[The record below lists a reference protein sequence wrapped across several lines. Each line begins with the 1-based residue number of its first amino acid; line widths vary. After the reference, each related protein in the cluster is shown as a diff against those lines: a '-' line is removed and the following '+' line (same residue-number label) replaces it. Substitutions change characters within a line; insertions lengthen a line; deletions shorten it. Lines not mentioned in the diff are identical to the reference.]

1 VIDTDFLRALG
12 ATQSA
17 SALYAPLL
25 AEACPAWG
33 IDEPREVAA
42 FLANCAH
49 ESAQFS
55 AVIEN
60 LNYSAQGLANTWNRF
75 SSTGK
80 RGGPPNAL
88 ALRLHRKPIE
98 IANVVYANR
107 GGNGD
112 ENSGDG
118 WTFRGRGLIQTT
130 FKDNYAAL
138 ANDWGVD
145 VVSEPDILLEPD
157 GAVVSACRF
166 WRANGCNELAVEGKW
181 NEVRRVINGGYNG
194 LGEVA
199 KYLDI
204 ALQYLGAEP

>member
-1 VIDTDFLRALG
+1 VIDADFLRALG
-12 ATQSA
+12 ANQSNA
-17 SALYAPLL
+17 ALYAPLL
-25 AEACPAWG
+25 VDACPQWE
-33 IDEPREVAA
+33 IDEPREIAA

-49 ESAQFS
+49 ESARFS
-55 AVIEN
+55 VVAEN

-80 RGGPPNAL
+80 KGGAPNAL
-88 ALRLHRKPIE
+88 ALRLHRKPME

-138 ANDWGVD
+138 TNDWGID

-166 WRANGCNELAVEGKW
+166 WRANGCNELAQAAQWSEL
-181 NEVRRVINGGYNG
+181 RRTVNGGYNG
-194 LGEVA
+194 LKEVTE
-199 KYLDI
+199 LLEI
-204 ALQYLGAEP
+204 ALQHLGVDQ